1 MTDAALKPSY
11 RALFAV
17 PSIGRILVGIVIART
32 AGTMSSVVLV
42 LFTLTYFK
50 SPELAGVVT
59 FVSLVP
65 GIIVSPLAGALLD
78 RHGRTRLVIL
88 DYVMATTAAMTIALL
103 AGTGLLT
110 APLLLVIAFVNSLT
124 FPLST
129 SGLRSLLPLIV
140 PRHLWERANAIDS
153 NGYVIATLIG
163 PPAAGALIAFAG
175 GPLALAAVGVA
186 YAVAALVMV
195 GIPDPR
201 TPYESSGGLLADAL
215 AGVRYTVRN
224 RTLRALAVAVSLW
237 NVGGGILQIL
247 VPVLLIDRLHES
259 PAVVGLVW
267 AVSGVTG
274 LVAALFV
281 GRIDSRGRERWLI
294 VWPLL
299 GCAAAYV
306 TLLGPPQLLVI
317 VAVLAVMGLMNGPMD
332 VAMFTIRQRRT
343 DAAWMGRAF
352 AVSMALNFAGF
363 PVGSALGGLLVGG
376 WVGVAVL
383 LGTASALL
391 AAFFAWRLIPDR
403 DETTHESE
411 AEALGMA
418 H

>member
-1 MTDAALKPSY
+1 VKPSY

-17 PSIGRILVGIVIART
+17 PSIGRILLGIVIART

-50 SPELAGVVT
+50 SPELAGAVT

-65 GIIVSPLAGALLD
+65 GILVSPLAGALLD

-88 DYVMATTAAMTIALL
+88 DYLVAACAALAIALL
-103 AGTGLLT
+103 AGAGMLT
-110 APLLLVIAFVNSLT
+110 APLLLLIAFANSLT
-124 FPLST
+124 FPLSA

-175 GPLALAAVGVA
+175 GPLALASVGAV
-186 YAVAALVMV
+186 YAVAAVVMV

-201 TPYESSGGLLADAL
+201 SPFESRGGLLADAL
-215 AGVRYTVRN
+215 AGVRYTLRN
-224 RTLRALAVAVSLW
+224 RTLRGLALAVSVW
-237 NVGGGILQIL
+237 NIGGGILQIL
-247 VPVLLIDRLHES
+247 VPVLLINRLQES

-267 AVSGVTG
+267 AVSGVAG
-274 LVAALFV
+274 LFAALFV
-281 GRIDSRGRERWLI
+281 GRIDTRGRERWLI
-294 VWPLL
+294 VWPLF
-299 GCAAAYV
+299 GCAAAYA

-317 VAVLAVMGLMNGPMD
+317 VAVLAVIGLMNGPMD

-343 DAAWMGRAF
+343 DPAWMGRAF

-363 PVGSALGGLLVGG
+363 PVGSALGGLLVGSA
-376 WVGVAVL
+376 VSVAVV

-391 AAFFAWRLIPDR
+391 AAFCAWRLIPDR
-403 DETTHESE
+403 DDADEPTLTTAERE
-411 AEALGMA
+411 ASRAGA
-418 H
+418 